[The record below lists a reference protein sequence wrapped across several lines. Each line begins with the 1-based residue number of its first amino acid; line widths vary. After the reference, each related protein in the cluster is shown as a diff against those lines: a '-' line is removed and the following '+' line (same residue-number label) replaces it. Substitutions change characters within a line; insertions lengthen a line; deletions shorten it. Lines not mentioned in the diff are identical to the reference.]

1 MGKAEAEV
9 EKHLV
14 KRVKEAGGQC
24 YKFSASIT
32 NGVPD
37 RVVILGRTVFV
48 ETKAKNGRPSKL
60 QLVRHDQIR
69 FSGGEVALASTKEQ
83 VDALVDAL
91 AADRQA
97 KRQE

>member
-37 RVVILGRTVFV
+37 RIVVLGRTVFV

-69 FSGGEVALASTKEQ
+69 LSGGEVALASTKEQ
-83 VDALVDAL
+83 IDTLVDTR
-91 AADRQA
+91 AAEWQTE
-97 KRQE
+97 RQE